1 MSHNEVPA
9 VARVT
14 GRAVVYP
21 WLCDVMGHL
30 ATQNY
35 MRFYDDALFHIL
47 SMFGPVVR
55 EEGGAKDRLG

>member
-1 MSHNEVPA
+1 
-9 VARVT
+9 
-14 GRAVVYP
+14 
-21 WLCDVMGHL
+21 MGHL